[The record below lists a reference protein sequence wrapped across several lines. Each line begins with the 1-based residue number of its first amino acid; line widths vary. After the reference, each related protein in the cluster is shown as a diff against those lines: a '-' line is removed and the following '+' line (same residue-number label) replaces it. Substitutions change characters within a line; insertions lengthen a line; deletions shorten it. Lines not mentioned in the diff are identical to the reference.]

1 MHRNL
6 VVPKSARPHL
16 LQNRSRGAGPGP
28 PKGPF
33 PGRPNPTFPRTAE
46 APLRNGRDSPVHSR
60 VPLLLHPS
68 FSPSLVSF
76 LLEALFLAT
85 SVFFLLVTKSKSKST
100 PSKRSSGS
108 VKTGRGPKRDSCR
121 QALRG
126 GAGSSPLPPVFL
138 DAWFLLAVADF
149 YILVLAGFCPILS
162 ISCTFLF
169 RFSVQM
175 HDLFPVR
182 NFKP

>member
-33 PGRPNPTFPRTAE
+33 PGRPNPIFPRTAE

-76 LLEALFLAT
+76 LLEAPFLAT

-126 GAGSSPLPPVFL
+126 GSR
-138 DAWFLLAVADF
+138 LLATSTRF
-149 YILVLAGFCPILS
+149 LGRLVFVGCGGFLYFSLS
-162 ISCTFLF
+162 RFL
-169 RFSVQM
+169 SYS
-175 HDLFPVR
+175 
-182 NFKP
+182 